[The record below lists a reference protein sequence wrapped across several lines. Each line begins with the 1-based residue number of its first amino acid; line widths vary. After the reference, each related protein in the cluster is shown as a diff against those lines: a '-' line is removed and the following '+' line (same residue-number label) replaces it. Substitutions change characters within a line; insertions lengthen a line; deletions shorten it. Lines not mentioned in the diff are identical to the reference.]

1 MAPALYHRP
10 PAPAAPAGPW
20 PREAPRGC
28 GRAALLLLLLL
39 AGGLAAALGVVRAR
53 CAPARGCGEDPA
65 LRDRARACN
74 RTLDAVAAD
83 LERTHSENRE
93 RQEQIRSLREENAR
107 LRRRLRDAEAELQ
120 RLRQDR
126 DSARRSPEQLRSR
139 AASAPRTPT
148 TTAKA
153 EASTLGPE
161 PSAERS
167 AARGPA
173 APGLLVTAGL
183 LLLSLGAPRS

>member
-120 RLRQDR
+120 RLR
-126 DSARRSPEQLRSR
+126 
-139 AASAPRTPT
+139 TPT